1 MSHIFWARILRPT
14 VEVDV
19 RVCLGGLVIHIHGLD
34 RPILFYVTVESAW
47 NPRGPHLSAWP
58 RRAHSLF
65 SSSPLSLSHSSL
77 FSEASRPTTGA
88 EATGARQESRRRR
101 RLRRAL
107 RAGVEKSRA
116 LNHALAGRG
125 PSLGRSRRGGVVP
138 DHAPRDTLEGAGEYI
153 NRAVGPAVAV
163 RGLEPPF
170 LAASAVAD
178 DLLGYLVVLSRLEE
192 ALHFLSDNCGIASQW
207 LSFAE
212 YLGDRSL
219 ADPCFVSDL
228 AEVLSHLKTPS
239 ANLDGGL
246 LVAALD
252 ILEDEF
258 CRLLKEHSASLAM
271 KEPNY
276 SRPRLHLRAHCR
288 GRSAPPP
295 PLRPTPRCPPARGR
309 FTGGGDTARR
319 RHSQPAAALAFS
331 CIAAAAVTSS
341 PASL

>member
-19 RVCLGGLVIHIHGLD
+19 RGGAQ
-34 RPILFYVTVESAW
+34 AW
-47 NPRGPHLSAWP
+47 GDPGEVP
-58 RRAHSLF
+58 
-65 SSSPLSLSHSSL
+65 
-77 FSEASRPTTGA
+77 GD
-88 EATGARQESRRRR
+88 GD
-101 RLRRAL
+101 
-107 RAGVEKSRA
+107 
-116 LNHALAGRG
+116 
-125 PSLGRSRRGGVVP
+125 GVVP

-192 ALHFLSDNCGIASQW
+192 VLHFLSDNCGIASQW

-295 PLRPTPRCPPARGR
+295 PPRPTPRCPPARGR